1 MLYTK
6 HNLSVSGPGP
16 IQAQGETRIC
26 IFCHTPHNAAPDSP
40 LWNRELEPQIYT
52 VYASPTLGAGVLPQP
67 SGSTKLCLTCHDGT
81 VAMGAVLNPPGGI
94 AMSGSSTLPPGSL
107 SDFGLDLSGHHP
119 VSFSYSASLPN
130 VELQP
135 SPPEELVFGGADE
148 VHCSTCH
155 DPHNDEFGRF
165 LVKDNRFSA
174 LCITCHTLTEW
185 PGSAHA
191 TSTYVIVGILPR
203 PPKTWPNWY
212 ELAEWGCETCHTP
225 HFAATAEQLL
235 NFTEDPPAPFSC
247 TTCHSSQPP
256 VPPHLGAARNA
267 TIEGLRASPVRADI
281 GRQVSKLSAHPEST
295 SLPAG
300 FSRGLGSGSRA
311 DLASVGCSDC
321 HNPHVAN
328 DQQAELPYVSGALRG
343 VPGVDRNGAKVF
355 PATYEYEICF
365 RCHGDN
371 TPDSQ
376 YVPRVVGSTNTRLD
390 FDANNASFH
399 PVVEIG
405 RSVDV
410 PSLPSSLSPRMTASD
425 QIGCTSCHADD
436 EGGARGPHG
445 SDFAP
450 ILKERYET
458 VDGAGE
464 SYESYALCYRCHE
477 RTSILADRSF
487 AHPRLPHHALGWRP
501 QRALGRRRAVL
512 RLSRSA
518 RRRRERQ
525 RGFPA
530 DRRPHPPD
538 QLRHQHRRAGRRRHL
553 PRLQGHRLEVGE
565 LHPGL
570 PRRDAHRDVVSLNR
584 ERSRR
589 PLGTHCGH
597 STGGAS
603 SGLLSRYVSPAAF
616 RRVVDSLAL
625 RRRWSAVSGTRDLG
639 AGSCGGGTPALGIQ
653 NGLLLEAWSPTLD
666 PERQSALAERRA
678 SLSGLPTRG
687 GWTEGSHRRAA
698 RFLSASTYGKRARQD
713 PGRRLL
719 TARPRA
725 PVVVAIE
732 FLRI

>member
-1 MLYTK
+1 MVDTK
-6 HNLSVSGPGP
+6 HNLSASGPGP
-16 IQAQGETRIC
+16 IQAQGESRIC

-135 SPPEELVFGGADE
+135 SPPDDLVFGGGDE
-148 VHCSTCH
+148 LHCSTCH
-155 DPHNDEFGRF
+155 DPHNDQFGRF
-165 LVKDNRFSA
+165 LVKDNRGSA
-174 LCITCHTLTEW
+174 LCITCHQVTDW
-185 PGSAHA
+185 ASSAHA
-191 TSTYVIVGILPR
+191 TSTADVAGLLPR
-203 PPKTWPNWY
+203 PPKTWPTWTQ
-212 ELAEWGCETCHTP
+212 LDDWGCEACHTP
-225 HFAATAEQLL
+225 HFAPTAEQLL
-235 NFTEDPPAPFSC
+235 NFTPDPPTPFAC
-247 TTCHSSQPP
+247 TTCHSPQPP
-256 VPPHLGAARNA
+256 EPPHAAGAARNA

-328 DQQAELPYVSGALRG
+328 DQPAELPYVSGALRG

-436 EGGARGPHG
+436 EGGSRGPHG

-487 AHPRLPHHALGWRP
+487 ATRAFRTTPSGGGHSGHLAAGAPCSACHDPHGVSASGNEAFQPTGDHTHLINFDTNIVAPVESATFPVFKDTG
-501 QRALGRRRAVL
+501 
-512 RLSRSA
+512 SRS
-518 RRRRERQ
+518 
-525 RGFPA
+525 
-530 DRRPHPPD
+530 
-538 QLRHQHRRAGRRRHL
+538 
-553 PRLQGHRLEVGE
+553 
-565 LHPGL
+565 
-570 PRRDAHRDVVSLNR
+570 
-584 ERSRR
+584 
-589 PLGTHCGH
+589 
-597 STGGAS
+597 
-603 SGLLSRYVSPAAF
+603 
-616 RRVVDSLAL
+616 
-625 RRRWSAVSGTRDLG
+625 
-639 AGSCGGGTPALGIQ
+639 GSC
-653 NGLLLEAWSPTLD
+653 TLVCH
-666 PERQSALAERRA
+666 
-678 SLSGLPTRG
+678 GVT
-687 GWTEGSHRRAA
+687 H
-698 RFLSASTYGKRARQD
+698 
-713 PGRRLL
+713 
-719 TARPRA
+719 TATSYP
-725 PVVVAIE
+725 
-732 FLRI
+732 

>member
-1 MLYTK
+1 MSPAVPERRTRRFAFLFLACGLAGSLGVASLLAQTAGGMLYTK

-174 LCITCHTLTEW
+174 LCTTCHTLTEW

-191 TSTYVIVGILPR
+191 TSTFVIVGILPR

-225 HFAATAEQLL
+225 HFAATGEQLL

-436 EGGARGPHG
+436 EGGSRGPHG

-487 AHPRLPHHALGWRP
+487 ATRAFRTTPSGGGHSGHLAAGAPCSACHDPHGVSASGNEAFQPTGDHTHLINFDTNIVAPVESATFPVFKDTG
-501 QRALGRRRAVL
+501 
-512 RLSRSA
+512 SRS
-518 RRRRERQ
+518 
-525 RGFPA
+525 
-530 DRRPHPPD
+530 
-538 QLRHQHRRAGRRRHL
+538 
-553 PRLQGHRLEVGE
+553 
-565 LHPGL
+565 
-570 PRRDAHRDVVSLNR
+570 
-584 ERSRR
+584 
-589 PLGTHCGH
+589 
-597 STGGAS
+597 
-603 SGLLSRYVSPAAF
+603 
-616 RRVVDSLAL
+616 
-625 RRRWSAVSGTRDLG
+625 
-639 AGSCGGGTPALGIQ
+639 GSC
-653 NGLLLEAWSPTLD
+653 TLVCH
-666 PERQSALAERRA
+666 
-678 SLSGLPTRG
+678 GVT
-687 GWTEGSHRRAA
+687 H
-698 RFLSASTYGKRARQD
+698 
-713 PGRRLL
+713 
-719 TARPRA
+719 TATSYP
-725 PVVVAIE
+725 
-732 FLRI
+732 